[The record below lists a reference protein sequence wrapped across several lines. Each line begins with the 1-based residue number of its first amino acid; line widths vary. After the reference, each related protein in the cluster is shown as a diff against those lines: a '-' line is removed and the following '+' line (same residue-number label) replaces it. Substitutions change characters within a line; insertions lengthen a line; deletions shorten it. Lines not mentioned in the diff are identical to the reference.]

1 MQKIIYTLITVASA
15 ALISGSDYNISIP
28 KDFGGINKEFILNLS
43 LENMLE
49 IFILIILASII
60 YASTKK
66 IKANKKKISIH
77 LPFTSFVTLSVLDS
91 YGEEISVIQK
101 EYMNSG
107 NYNFVIDFNTLRN
120 GIYYYQIKAENENK
134 ILEKKLKLIVSK

>member
-1 MQKIIYTLITVASA
+1 
-15 ALISGSDYNISIP
+15 
-28 KDFGGINKEFILNLS
+28 
-43 LENMLE
+43 
-49 IFILIILASII
+49 
-60 YASTKK
+60 
-66 IKANKKKISIH
+66 
-77 LPFTSFVTLSVLDS
+77 LSVLDS